1 MDFHWY
7 LENRRKNL
15 KATVT
20 SITGFYE
27 AFVSMFM
34 SKRTWTPELDEE
46 IKTVCSKVVDAN
58 GKLYENQEVESYKQ
72 FCKWLS
78 MLLRMGKRHIT
89 ILRYL
94 DITIMTEGLHRA
106 GQDDV
111 DAHARRFDN
120 RIIRN
125 STRLATF
132 DDGEMSNYYKD
143 KDLTDGQ
150 ACKILG
156 FELPNKID
164 HNGKTYVKST
174 NGYVLKEYENNKD
187 VKRGLYMLG
196 IPSNFISKINLCFH
210 SNIKPVVS
218 NSYMS
223 YLSLCFCLKHSFIKS
238 CSITRLWTE

>member
-1 MDFHWY
+1 M
-7 LENRRKNL
+7 

-34 SKRTWTPELDEE
+34 SKRTWTPDLDKE
-46 IKTVCSKVVDAN
+46 I
-58 GKLYENQEVESYKQ
+58 QEVCEYVLNSNGSLRSLQSPEKLEE
-72 FCKWLS
+72 FDKWLS

-89 ILRYL
+89 VLRYI

-132 DDGEMSNYYKD
+132 NEGEMSDYYKD
-143 KDLTDGQ
+143 KVLTDGQ

-156 FELPNKID
+156 FELPNEIKYD
-164 HNGKTYVKST
+164 GKTYVKST

-196 IPSNFISKINLCFH
+196 IPSNFISKINLCEWGHVFRERCADGGANPEVKEWAEQVMEQITAFH
-210 SNIKPVVS
+210 NQ
-218 NSYMS
+218 
-223 YLSLCFCLKHSFIKS
+223 
-238 CSITRLWTE
+238 ITRDYVLSIQN

>member
-1 MDFHWY
+1 M
-7 LENRRKNL
+7 
-15 KATVT
+15 KATVR

-34 SKRTWTPELDEE
+34 SKRTWTSELDEE
-46 IKTVCSKVVDAN
+46 IKIVCNDVLDSDGRLK
-58 GKLYENQEVESYKQ
+58 ENQNVESYKK
-72 FCKWLS
+72 FKKWLN

-89 ILRYL
+89 VLRYL

-125 STRLATF
+125 STRLATYNE
-132 DDGEMSNYYKD
+132 GEMSTYYKD
-143 KDLTDGQ
+143 KVLTDGQ

-156 FELPNKID
+156 FELPENIEYE
-164 HNGKTYVKST
+164 GKRYIKST
-174 NGYVLKEYENNKD
+174 NGYILEKYKDNKD

-196 IPSNFISKINLCFH
+196 IPSNFISKINLCEWGHVFKERYNDGSANPEVKEWAEQVMLQVTNFH
-210 SNIKPVVS
+210 KE
-218 NSYMS
+218 
-223 YLSLCFCLKHSFIKS
+223 
-238 CSITRLWTE
+238 ITREYVLSIQN

>member
-1 MDFHWY
+1 M
-7 LENRRKNL
+7 

-34 SKRTWTPELDEE
+34 SKRTWTPELNEE

-58 GKLYENQEVESYKQ
+58 GRLYENQEVESYKQ
-72 FCKWLS
+72 FCKWLN
-78 MLLRMGKRHIT
+78 MLL
-89 ILRYL
+89 
-94 DITIMTEGLHRA
+94 TIMTDGLHRA

-125 STRLATF
+125 STRLASYEE
-132 DDGEMSNYYKD
+132 GEMSDFYKD
-143 KDLTDGQ
+143 KILTDGQ
-150 ACKILG
+150 ACQILG
-156 FELPNKID
+156 YELPNDIE
-164 HNGKTYVKST
+164 HNGNIYVKST

-196 IPSNFISKINLCFH
+196 IPSNFISKINLCEWGHVFKERCADGGANPEVKEWAEQVMEQITEFH
-210 SNIKPVVS
+210 RD
-218 NSYMS
+218 
-223 YLSLCFCLKHSFIKS
+223 
-238 CSITRLWTE
+238 ITRDYVLSIQN

>member
-1 MDFHWY
+1 M
-7 LENRRKNL
+7 

-143 KDLTDGQ
+143 KVLTDGQ

-187 VKRGLYMLG
+187 VDR
-196 IPSNFISKINLCFH
+196 
-210 SNIKPVVS
+210 
-218 NSYMS
+218 
-223 YLSLCFCLKHSFIKS
+223 KS
-238 CSITRLWTE
+238 TRLNSSHT

>member
-1 MDFHWY
+1 M
-7 LENRRKNL
+7 R
-15 KATVT
+15 ATVT

-34 SKRTWTPELDEE
+34 SKRTWTPELNTE
-46 IKTVCSKVVDAN
+46 IERVCNSILDNHGKINIHDNDVVN
-58 GKLYENQEVESYKQ
+58 LENYEK
-72 FCKWLS
+72 FKKWLN

-89 ILRYL
+89 VLRFL

-106 GQDDV
+106 GQDDI

-132 DDGEMSNYYKD
+132 EEGEMSDYYND
-143 KDLTDGQ
+143 KVLTDGE
-150 ACKILG
+150 ASKILG
-156 FELPNKID
+156 FELPVEIEHNNKL
-164 HNGKTYVKST
+164 YVKST

-196 IPSNFISKINLCFH
+196 IPSNFISKINLCEWGHVFKERCADGGANPEVKEWAEQVMKQITEFH
-210 SNIKPVVS
+210 KE
-218 NSYMS
+218 
-223 YLSLCFCLKHSFIKS
+223 
-238 CSITRLWTE
+238 ITRDYVLSIQN

>member
-1 MDFHWY
+1 M
-7 LENRRKNL
+7 KT
-15 KATVT
+15 TVT

-34 SKRTWTPELDEE
+34 SKRTWTPELDME
-46 IKTVCSKVVDAN
+46 IKEVCNSILDSN
-58 GKLYENQEVESYKQ
+58 GHIKINSETPLDTEKYEK
-72 FCKWLS
+72 FKKWLN

-89 ILRYL
+89 VLRYL
-94 DITIMTEGLHRA
+94 DITIITEGLHRA

-125 STRLATF
+125 STRLATYS
-132 DDGEMSNYYKD
+132 DGEMSDYYKN
-143 KDLTDGQ
+143 KVITDGQ

-156 FELPNKID
+156 FELPAEIEYNRKL
-164 HNGKTYVKST
+164 YVKST

-196 IPSNFISKINLCFH
+196 IPSNFISKINLCEWGHVFKERCDNG
-210 SNIKPVVS
+210 SANPEVKEWAEQVMLQITGFYKE
-218 NSYMS
+218 
-223 YLSLCFCLKHSFIKS
+223 
-238 CSITRLWTE
+238 ITREYVLSIQN